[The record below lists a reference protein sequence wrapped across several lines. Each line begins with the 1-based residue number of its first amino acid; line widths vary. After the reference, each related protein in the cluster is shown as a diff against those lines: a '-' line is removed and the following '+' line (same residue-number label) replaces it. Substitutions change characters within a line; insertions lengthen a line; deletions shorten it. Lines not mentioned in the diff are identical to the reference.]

1 MSPAFSHCFLKR
13 LSAFSKLSS
22 GSTITLVT
30 RNSPLSHVPEALTV
44 YHAPPQAATRCPCAD
59 GVAWTSGQGP
69 ALDQAEP
76 QSPRPLWAATM
87 RHFSPQMGSRM
98 IFRAGLEGRPSRDHA
113 EPQS

>member
-44 YHAPPQAATRCPCAD
+44 YHAPPQPATCLPLRTNGHRTGWD
-59 GVAWTSGQGP
+59 G
-69 ALDQAEP
+69 
-76 QSPRPLWAATM
+76 
-87 RHFSPQMGSRM
+87 H
-98 IFRAGLEGRPSRDHA
+98 RAGLEGVPSLDHA
-113 EPQS
+113 EPRSPGPEWPRGPRLSVLRGG